1 MLSLRMLVFRFLAD
15 KRPLSPLGTI
25 TDSLWVQ
32 RKKLHFPVFKQSS
45 CEYMSQSCHHNCFVS
60 STSMHWVLI
69 NFRKSPIMS
78 EESPK
83 RQRLTFQ
90 QQILPPE
97 DPERELRDMF
107 AQARL

>member
-1 MLSLRMLVFRFLAD
+1 MAVQFQPHVSPGGSESAD
-15 KRPLSPLGTI
+15 TAPELESHLLLNRKAPKKIAGIWITYRP
-25 TDSLWVQ
+25 
-32 RKKLHFPVFKQSS
+32 
-45 CEYMSQSCHHNCFVS
+45 N
-60 STSMHWVLI
+60 
-69 NFRKSPIMS
+69 PIMS